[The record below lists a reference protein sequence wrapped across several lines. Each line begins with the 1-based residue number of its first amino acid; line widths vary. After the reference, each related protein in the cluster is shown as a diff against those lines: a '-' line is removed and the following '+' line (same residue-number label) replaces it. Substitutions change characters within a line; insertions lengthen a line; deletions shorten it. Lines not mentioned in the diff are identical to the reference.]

1 MRVIVDAN
9 EALTQNLT
17 LEEIHKA
24 IQALPKGKALGHDG
38 IPIEF
43 FQACAS
49 EVVPTLL
56 KAFTAM
62 LASGEASYY
71 INKGH
76 ITLIPKTGD
85 RSKLRNWRP
94 ITLLGSVYKILA
106 KTLVGRLQALLPGV
120 IRPNQTGFVEG
131 RSILDNVFTT

>member
-1 MRVIVDAN
+1 M
-9 EALTQNLT
+9 
-17 LEEIHKA
+17 
-24 IQALPKGKALGHDG
+24 PKGKAPGHDE

-56 KAFTAM
+56 KAYTAM
-62 LASGEASYY
+62 LASGKASNY
-71 INKGH
+71 INKGL

-85 RSKLRNWRP
+85 HSKLRNWRP

-106 KTLVGRLQALLPGV
+106 KTLAGRLQAFLPGV
-120 IRPNQTGFVEG
+120 IRPNQTGFVKG
-131 RSILDNVFTT
+131 RSILDNAFIA